1 MMSLKLSIVLSELWT
16 LVWLWEMCWKP
27 HIEPLSLQRLHQFLQ
42 SHFEEKSL
50 TDLCGKLTS
59 IIQLPE
65 ESEYSYVMKCIEV
78 RRKVLLASSKSD
90 IKYDKGLMMK
100 LFYRTLER
108 VLLSSYVVQKIKPLL
123 RSSVSDKD
131 LITAVSKAA
140 VSEKERN
147 QELGKKRQLKVYEVG
162 SNKTS
167 NSPGNLDN
175 KVSISLYLQ
184 SSFNYV
190 VSTLQWDKLYKGWQ
204 LQEKCNWWF

>member
-1 MMSLKLSIVLSELWT
+1 
-16 LVWLWEMCWKP
+16 MCWKP

-42 SHFEEKSL
+42 SHFEEKSF

-190 VSTLQWDKLYKGWQ
+190 VSTLQ
-204 LQEKCNWWF
+204 